1 MKPLTPKRDPF
12 RFSPGVFHAFIALLA
27 CLTFTPARAEER
39 IAPGAEPSAV
49 PSTLVTKGLTR
60 TEDPVVLNGR
70 DLPGMIARPIGG
82 LRAYAL
88 REGRMIPIPF
98 QVDEFDREGRILS
111 TAGAS
116 PGRDDDEGRFD
127 ANDELVVMAFDL
139 GDRARRQ
146 AYPEGARS
154 AAETEVTDP
163 ETGKK
168 AWFYVFDFDA
178 PPAPSPVSYVAYDPE
193 EDLVDTA
200 RYRMDFNA
208 EHAVLIDD
216 LRIKSASGVE
226 GPNLIDRIKARTVL
240 KTRLYL
246 TFHFD
251 EEDITTRVAAYKV
264 GPIRV
269 VRATEYYLRILFLK
283 VTPSAYV
290 DFLFYRNAIVG
301 PSEMKIPFSPK
312 IVFRGGSES
321 ISGLDFD
328 HNIYGWK
335 FYTEKHPDPVTLT
348 GESMKNEGEKREGV
362 RWLALYG
369 KPGGTLVR
377 VVYGQ
382 SLLDAKVG
390 YIFFYRDDKDRE
402 EKPEREKGESFLG
415 YYMDVLQ
422 FPKGTHRFWFYQYF
436 AAPYGPG
443 DEKKFI
449 DILDRPLGVEA
460 RAVSVPIEVQAAD
473 HTDGSARQA
482 SVPDPVPPSPARPTP

>member
-1 MKPLTPKRDPF
+1 VKPLTSKRGPLPF
-12 RFSPGVFHAFIALLA
+12 PPGIFPAFIALLA
-27 CLTFTPARAEER
+27 CLIVTPSRAEDR
-39 IAPGAEPSAV
+39 IAPGAEPPAV
-49 PSTLVTKGLTR
+49 SWTLVTKDLTR
-60 TEDPVVLNGR
+60 TEDPVVLTGR
-70 DLPGMIARPIGG
+70 DLPGMIARPVGG

-88 REGRMIPIPF
+88 REDRMIPIPF

-116 PGRDDDEGRFD
+116 PGQDDDEGLLD

-139 GDRARRQ
+139 GDRARRE
-146 AYPEGARS
+146 AYPAGARS
-154 AAETEVTDP
+154 AAEAEVTDP
-163 ETGKK
+163 ETGEK
-168 AWFYVFDFDA
+168 AWFYVFEFDS

-193 EDLVDTA
+193 DDLVDTA
-200 RYRMDFNA
+200 RYRMDFNG

-216 LRIKSASGVE
+216 MRIKSASGVD
-226 GPNLIDRIKARTVL
+226 GPNLIDRIKARTIL

-246 TFHFD
+246 
-251 EEDITTRVAAYKV
+251 RVAAYKI

-269 VRATEYYLRILFLK
+269 VRATEYYLRIFFLK

-321 ISGLDFD
+321 ISGFDFD
-328 HNIYGWK
+328 HDIYGWK
-335 FYTEKHPDPVTLT
+335 FYTENHPDPVTLT

-362 RWLALYG
+362 RWMALYG
-369 KPGGTLVR
+369 EPGGTLMR

-382 SLLDAKVG
+382 SLLDAEVG

-402 EKPEREKGESFLG
+402 EKPEREKGESLLG

-436 AAPYGPG
+436 AAPYEPG
-443 DEKKFI
+443 DEKKFN

-460 RAVSVPIEVQAAD
+460 RAVSVPGAEQA
-473 HTDGSARQA
+473 G
-482 SVPDPVPPSPARPTP
+482 